1 MILRHLHNPS
11 IRISLPLGGALQ
23 FENFICK
30 VHPEVVTNNGEG
42 FFNQLVLD
50 GKVEIIDQA
59 KKEDKVEDIIAP
71 EVVAPKVEEPK
82 YEVKVEA
89 PVKSTPVKQAKD
101 KK

>member
-59 KKEDKVEDIIAP
+59 KKEDKVEDIITP
-71 EVVAPKVEEPK
+71 EVVAPKAEELK
-82 YEVKVEA
+82 DEVKVEA